1 MKGLVSKV
9 RARTTKTREKQ
20 ASKASSEKL
29 PLTQSPFTG
38 MAIAMIL
45 WVLSVVIIA
54 TEETFTSPG
63 ENASF
68 LPLAGMSILLLAALL
83 GTSLGLQIVKPGILK
98 QNSRILLISII
109 SILSLASVRAI
120 LFVNSQ
126 FAFLSDDLIIFIIPL
141 CITPLLT
148 TILLGSKTGIVT
160 GCWNSIAISF
170 LMGGDFRVLLI
181 GVIATTVSAQTARN
195 VKTRT
200 KIIKTGLLLGLCKF
214 ILVFSETAV
223 NWQTSEVSTV
233 LHQTITCIAG
243 GLLSAVVVLILLPL
257 FESLFRI
264 TTNITLF
271 ELTDLG
277 HPLLQ
282 RLAIEAPG
290 TYHHSLVVANLA
302 QAAADEIEANSL
314 LTRICSYF
322 HDVGKLTKPD
332 FFAENIQ
339 LEENPHDNLPPSM
352 STLVITAHVKEGLS
366 LAILNKLPPPILDVI
381 REHHGTSL
389 LSYFH
394 HKAKSQLEFELGQA
408 EDASKNGQTKLDEGD
423 FRYPG
428 PKPTTRE
435 SGIICLADP
444 VEAASR
450 SMKKKTPGH
459 IESMINDIVLTRL
472 SDGQLDDCC
481 LTLSELTKIKRSFVF
496 TLTNMMHGRVPYPED
511 ENRDKQQSKP
521 APSEQ
526 QKNKSPDKQNNGQGP
541 EN

>member
-9 RARTTKTREKQ
+9 RTRTTKTREKQ

-29 PLTQSPFTG
+29 PLKQSPFTG
-38 MAIAMIL
+38 MAIAMLL
-45 WVLSVVIIA
+45 WILSVVTIA

-63 ENASF
+63 GRASF
-68 LPLAGMSILLLAALL
+68 LPLAGMSLLLLVSLL
-83 GTSLGLQIVKPGILK
+83 GTGLGLKIVKPKTLK
-98 QNSRILLISII
+98 QNSRILLISLI
-109 SILSLASVRAI
+109 SILSLASVRAV
-120 LFVNSQ
+120 LFVNTQ

-181 GVIATTVSAQTARN
+181 GMITTIVSAQAARN

-200 KIIKTGLLLGLCKF
+200 KVIKTGLLLGLCKI

-233 LHQTITCIAG
+233 LHQAITCIVG
-243 GLLSAVVVLILLPL
+243 GLLSAIVVLILLPL

-271 ELTDLG
+271 ELADLG

-408 EDASKNGQTKLDEGD
+408 EDASQNGQSKLDEGD
-423 FRYPG
+423 FR
-428 PKPTTRE
+428 
-435 SGIICLADP
+435 
-444 VEAASR
+444 
-450 SMKKKTPGH
+450 
-459 IESMINDIVLTRL
+459 
-472 SDGQLDDCC
+472 
-481 LTLSELTKIKRSFVF
+481 
-496 TLTNMMHGRVPYPED
+496 
-511 ENRDKQQSKP
+511 
-521 APSEQ
+521 
-526 QKNKSPDKQNNGQGP
+526 
-541 EN
+541 